1 MSIKYLLDTNIVS
14 EPLRRSPDPGIL
26 NRLKRHQDEL
36 AIASVVWHELWFGCQ
51 RLPLAAKRT
60 AIEKYLNEV
69 VAVSM
74 PILPYDRPAAE
85 WHAAERARLM
95 RMGKTPPFVD
105 GQIIAIAN
113 PDHREPT
120 PTTYPRDAQCNGL
133 RRVRGR
139 QGRRLEQASGKLMTF
154 SVRSSRHHA
163 AFPSAST

>member
-95 RMGKTPPFVD
+95 RMGKTPPFAD

-113 PDHREPT
+113 ANDLIFVTLNANDYAGFEGIKFEDWSR
-120 PTTYPRDAQCNGL
+120 RAQG
-133 RRVRGR
+133 
-139 QGRRLEQASGKLMTF
+139 A
-154 SVRSSRHHA
+154 
-163 AFPSAST
+163 